1 MADKDS
7 RNEALVLQASA
18 TEVRIIANRKGH
30 SIIFGLLATGSG
42 DCETFDEKKVV
53 CHLRKVV
60 SPYYGNTTNF
70 ASHLEHHHPAEYS
83 AFLEESGRRTSASAS
98 GSSSSTQATLQA
110 TLTQSQPL
118 SKTSS
123 HHKELVN
130 AVGRVISKDLLPL
143 SAVEGVGFHSLMG
156 LIEPRFTVQSRKS
169 FDNSVRR

>member
-98 GSSSSTQATLQA
+98 ASAGGSSSSTQATFQA
-110 TLTQSQPL
+110 TLTHSQPL
-118 SKTSS
+118 PKTSS

-130 AVGRVISKDLLPL
+130 AVGCFISKDLLLL
-143 SAVEGVGFHSLMG
+143 SAVEGVGFHSLME
-156 LIEPRFTVQSRKS
+156 LIEPRFTI
-169 FDNSVRR
+169 